1 MTNHPPLYAPVPETP
16 NKLFLAVAAL
26 LAVLPLALYVA
37 ITFFKAPIFA
47 NAWAIAIMPGWP
59 LALFCAIQG
68 LPNAPAPNAANAAA
82 APRRTFRLGCCCGR
96 DLR

>member
-1 MTNHPPLYAPVPETP
+1 MNEVACALDGCACRFPPWPD
-16 NKLFLAVAAL
+16 AL

-82 APRRTFRLGCCCGR
+82 APVAPFALAAAAAAT
-96 DLR
+96 